1 MQVWINSVS
10 SLNTSANLCLSSG
23 TQPQTVLS
31 PRSSNAAAMDQD
43 ASTLT
48 PVCLARPEWSRDGR
62 HYNLLR
68 SVIQKDDSNAS
79 TISDLS
85 VVSFIFLMIT

>member
-1 MQVWINSVS
+1 
-10 SLNTSANLCLSSG
+10 
-23 TQPQTVLS
+23 
-31 PRSSNAAAMDQD
+31 MDQD

-85 VVSFIFLMIT
+85 VVSFIFLMIHVKAGSVNLQMRFCFI